1 MAGADRGLVGL
12 GDPVSVASNA
22 GSASYSCARGS
33 AGICTMG
40 EVVT

>member
-12 GDPVSVASNA
+12 VDAVSVASNA
-22 GSASYSCARGS
+22 GDASYSCARGF

-40 EVVT
+40 GVVI